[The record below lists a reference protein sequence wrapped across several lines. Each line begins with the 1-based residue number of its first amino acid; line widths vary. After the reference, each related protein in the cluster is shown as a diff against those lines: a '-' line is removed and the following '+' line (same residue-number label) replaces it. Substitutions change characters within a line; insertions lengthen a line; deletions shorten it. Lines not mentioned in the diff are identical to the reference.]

1 MLPLATNTILAE
13 LESLKYLV
21 EKWAEKV
28 AEGVPG
34 VDTPM
39 SGMAASGDR
48 LDLWLNE
55 LIGELRLVSGKS
67 HNLAEILASTLLE

>member
-1 MLPLATNTILAE
+1 MLPVSTPALLAE
-13 LESLKYLV
+13 LTTLKDLID
-21 EKWAEKV
+21 KWVDKV

-39 SGMAASGDR
+39 TGMAASGDR

-55 LIGELRLVSGKS
+55 LIGEMRLASGKA
-67 HNLAEILASTLLE
+67 HNISEILASTILD

>member
-1 MLPLATNTILAE
+1 MLPLATPTILAE
-13 LESLKYLV
+13 LESVKDLV
-21 EKWAEKV
+21 EKWVEKV
-28 AEGVPG
+28 SEGVPG

-39 SGMAASGDR
+39 TGMAASGDR

>member
-1 MLPLATNTILAE
+1 MLPLATPTILAE
-13 LESLKYLV
+13 LETLKALV
-21 EKWAEKV
+21 DKWVDKV
-28 AEGVPG
+28 SEGVPV
-34 VDTPM
+34 VDVPM

>member
-1 MLPLATNTILAE
+1 MLPLSTPTILAE
-13 LESLKYLV
+13 LESVKSLI
-21 EKWAEKV
+21 EKWVDKV
-28 AEGVPG
+28 ADGVPG

-55 LIGELRLVSGKS
+55 LIGELRLVSAKS
-67 HNLAEILASTLLE
+67 NNIAEILATTLLE